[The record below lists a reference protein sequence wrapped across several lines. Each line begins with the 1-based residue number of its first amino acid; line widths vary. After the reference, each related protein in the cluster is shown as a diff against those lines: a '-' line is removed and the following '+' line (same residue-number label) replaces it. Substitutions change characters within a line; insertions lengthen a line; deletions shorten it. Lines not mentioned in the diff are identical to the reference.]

1 MNPFLFGV
9 LGVVIQGVGLVSFM
23 VVSRT
28 NVAAFGKPAVY
39 VLTCLM
45 VCALLWEGV
54 RRAKGVFGLC
64 LLPITLSLGYSI
76 AFHLSG
82 FIGFPGLLSGVRGDP
97 LDFFLSVFHVTFFLF
112 IVYAAGTVLFVG
124 VIWGFRK
131 ARLIGFRL
139 RGIRMRDSRPR
150 LGEER

>member
-1 MNPFLFGV
+1 MNPFLFGI

-39 VLTCLM
+39 VLTYLM

-76 AFHLSG
+76 AFHLAG
-82 FIGFPGLLSGVRGDP
+82 FIGFPGLLSDAREDP
-97 LDFFLSVFHVTFFLF
+97 LGYFLSVFQVTFLLF
-112 IVYAAGTVLFVG
+112 IVYAVGTVLFFG
-124 VIWGFRK
+124 VIWGLRK
-131 ARLIGFRL
+131 TRLYS
-139 RGIRMRDSRPR
+139 SRPAPK
-150 LGEER
+150 LP